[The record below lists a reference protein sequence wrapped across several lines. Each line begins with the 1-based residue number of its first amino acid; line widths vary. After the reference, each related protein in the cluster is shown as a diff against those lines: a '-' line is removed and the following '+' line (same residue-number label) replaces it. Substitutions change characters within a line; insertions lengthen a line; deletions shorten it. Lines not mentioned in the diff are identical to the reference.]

1 MSELRFLHQ
10 AGISSENFEDQ
21 TSSILVW
28 KTCRRQILFLQDDE
42 SGEVF
47 NAEIFSGAEA
57 EKFLAEVLCGL
68 QSPLLGETEV
78 FGQFKAWWKNLPD
91 DLPWKRL
98 HRSRIESLFSLVKSV
113 REQVLCGSGSQS
125 YGSLLRRFLP
135 QQGQVELLGAGH
147 LVQELLPW
155 LQNKKT
161 YRLWCRTPSKID
173 FAHEARAVT
182 AFSEISKLENLIV
195 VAAPLTHDELN
206 AWLQERGFS
215 SEHSLFDLRS
225 DSSEF
230 EPFVRPLKHYTLQ
243 DFSSRR
249 EETQKEQEEL
259 LSKSRNLIGRWNE
272 EQKAKSQIRPYGWD
286 DL

>member
-10 AGISSENFEDQ
+10 AGNSTGEFDDQ
-21 TSSILVW
+21 TSSILLW

-47 NAEIFSGAEA
+47 NSEFYSGAEA

-78 FGQFKAWWKNLPD
+78 FGQFKAWWKNLPE
-91 DLPWKRL
+91 DLTWKRMN
-98 HRSRIESLFSLVKSV
+98 RSRIESLFSVVKSV

-135 QQGQVELLGAGH
+135 NQGHVELLGAGH

-155 LQNKKT
+155 LQNKKS
-161 YRLWCRTPSKID
+161 YRIWCRTPDKID
-173 FAHEARAVT
+173 FSHQAWAVH
-182 AFSEISKLENLIV
+182 AFLEVSPLEKLVV
-195 VAAPLTHDELN
+195 VAAPLSHEELN
-206 AWLQERGFS
+206 TWLKARGFS
-215 SEHSLFDLRS
+215 TEHSLFDLRS
-225 DSSEF
+225 DSAQF
-230 EPFVRPLKHYTLQ
+230 QPFVQPLKHFTLQ

-249 EETQKEQEEL
+249 EETQNEQEEL
-259 LSKSRNLIGRWNE
+259 LSRSRNLIGRWNQ
-272 EQKAKSQIRPYGWD
+272 EQNAKSQIRPYGWD